1 MPGVTP
7 TTGMPLRLKP
17 NPGRIG
23 KETQKHLG
31 ILDALKR
38 EFEGR
43 KD

>member
-1 MPGVTP
+1 MPGPTP

-23 KETQKHLG
+23 TATQKHLG

-38 EFEGR
+38 EFAGR
-43 KD
+43 QD

>member
-1 MPGVTP
+1 MPA
-7 TTGMPLRLKP
+7 RLKT

-23 KETQKHLG
+23 ATKQKQLG

-43 KD
+43 RD